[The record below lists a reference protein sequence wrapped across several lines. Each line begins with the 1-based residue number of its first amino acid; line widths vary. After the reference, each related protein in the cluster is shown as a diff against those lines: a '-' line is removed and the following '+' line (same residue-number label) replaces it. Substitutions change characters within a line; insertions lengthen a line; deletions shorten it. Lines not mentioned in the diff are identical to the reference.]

1 MSKEI
6 IINAQP
12 EQTRIAI
19 VENGDLAEL
28 FIETDDYERT
38 IGNLFLGK
46 VRRVMPS
53 IQAAFVD
60 IGQKQDAFLHF
71 SDLIDSLPDW
81 LEFIKEDRPNVGTFQ
96 TKYSHQI
103 TKKGRH
109 HPRRDS
115 GSRNSSDGADTE
127 YEIEEVGDARNRG
140 AKEHSQITDRSS
152 RGQRRS
158 SQHQQTRDA
167 KGTRDSG
174 RTHDRTS
181 DRSSD
186 RTNGASGNPN
196 PVQFLKKD
204 QPILVRISKEPI
216 QAKGSR
222 ITTDISLAGRFLV
235 LVPMANYVAVSKKIV
250 SFKERRR
257 LRALAKSLLPE
268 GFGVIVRTVA
278 SGQNAKALDTDLR
291 LLVEKWRKV
300 EQRLASHRAPPTVIH
315 EDVNM
320 ASSIIRD
327 FFSEDFDRI
336 LIDSSRL
343 YRNIKGYIQAVAP
356 KMAPKVRQHTSRQP
370 IFKAVKIDKAVDQAF
385 EMRVDLPSGGYL
397 FIEHTEAMHV
407 IDVNSGRAGRGL
419 GQEENSL
426 KVNLEAVMVLTQQV
440 RLRDLGGILVVD
452 FIDMR
457 QERNRRKVHDLLRRE
472 FRKDRAVTKVLPMS
486 DFGLIQITRQRLRPS
501 ITATFS
507 SEDVTDS
514 KDGRRNEKSDLQQ
527 VVRQKHG
534 PPIGADD
541 VTAKIEDWLVAFR
554 ESGRSGPVK
563 LIVHPFT
570 AAYLN
575 RKFPSQHTRWSLKHK
590 IRIRVES
597 DDRMDPLGFRFFDGK
612 TGKEISSRPKRQ
624 NRNPRR
630 NRGKKNGGDR
640 KQN

>member
-19 VENGDLAEL
+19 VENGELVEL
-28 FIETDDYERT
+28 FIETVDFERT

-71 SDLIDSLPDW
+71 SDLIGSLPDW
-81 LEFIKEDRPNVGTFQ
+81 LEFIKQDQPNVGTFK

-103 TKKGRH
+103 SKKARH
-109 HPRRDS
+109 HPRR
-115 GSRNSSDGADTE
+115 GSARRDASNGEDTE
-127 YEIEEVGDARNRG
+127 YEIEEVDDSANRG
-140 AKEHSQITDRSS
+140 AKQHSHIADRSS
-152 RGQRRS
+152 RGERRS
-158 SQHQQTRDA
+158 NQHQ
-167 KGTRDSG
+167 
-174 RTHDRTS
+174 
-181 DRSSD
+181 RSKNSPEWTD
-186 RTNGASGNPN
+186 TNRPSRRTNGSTENPD
-196 PVQFLKKD
+196 PVKFLRKD

-216 QAKGSR
+216 QSKGSR

-235 LVPMANYVAVSKKIV
+235 LVPMANYVAVSKKIM

-278 SGQNAKALDTDLR
+278 SGHNAKALDTDLR

-300 EQRLASHRAPPTVIH
+300 EQRLSNRAKPPTVIH

-327 FFSEDFDRI
+327 FFSEDFERI

-356 KMAPKVRQHTSRQP
+356 KMAPKVRQHTARQP

-385 EMRVDLPSGGYL
+385 ASRVDLPSGGYL

-419 GQEENSL
+419 SQEENSL
-426 KVNLEAVMVLTQQV
+426 KVNIEAVMVVAQQV

-507 SEDVTDS
+507 LEEKPDSEDRRGDSRSRHEPDFRQKHRHPIEPEDVT
-514 KDGRRNEKSDLQQ
+514 G
-527 VVRQKHG
+527 
-534 PPIGADD
+534 
-541 VTAKIEDWLVAFR
+541 KIEDWLVAYR
-554 ESGRSGPVK
+554 ESGRPGPVK
-563 LIVHPFT
+563 LVVHPFT

-575 RKFPSQHTRWSLKHK
+575 RKFPSQRTRWLLKHK
-590 IRIRVES
+590 IRINLES
-597 DDRMDPLGFRFFDGK
+597 DVRMDPLGFRFFDGK
-612 TGKEISSRPKRQ
+612 SGKEISSRPNKQKRS
-624 NRNPRR
+624 PRR
-630 NRGKKNGGDR
+630 NRGNKNVSDR
-640 KQN
+640 KQNR

>member
-28 FIETDDYERT
+28 FIETEDYERT

-81 LEFIKEDRPNVGTFQ
+81 LEFIKQDQPNVGTFK

-103 TKKGRH
+103 SKKGRH

-115 GSRNSSDGADTE
+115 GNQNFSDGADTE
-127 YEIEEVGDARNRG
+127 YEIEEVGNAGKGG
-140 AKEHSQITDRSS
+140 AKEHSHITDRLS
-152 RGQRRS
+152 RGQRQLD
-158 SQHQQTRDA
+158 QHQQA
-167 KGTRDSG
+167 KKASGTRDSG
-174 RTHDRTS
+174 
-181 DRSSD
+181 RSSD
-186 RTNGASGNPN
+186 RTNGATGNPN
-196 PVQFLKKD
+196 PVKFLRKD

-216 QAKGSR
+216 QSKGSR
-222 ITTDISLAGRFLV
+222 VTTDISLAGRFLV
-235 LVPMANYVAVSKKIV
+235 LVPMANYVAVSKKIM

-278 SGQNAKALDTDLR
+278 SGHNAKALDTDLR

-300 EQRLASHRAPPTVIH
+300 EQRLASHRRPPTVIH

-356 KMAPKVRQHTSRQP
+356 KMAPKVRQHTARQP
-370 IFKAVKIDKAVDQAF
+370 IFKAVNIDKAVDQAF
-385 EMRVDLPSGGYL
+385 ESRVELPSGGYL

-407 IDVNSGRAGRGL
+407 VDVNSGRAGRGL
-419 GQEENSL
+419 SQEENSL
-426 KVNLEAVMVLTQQV
+426 KVNLEAVKIIAQQV

-507 SEDVTDS
+507 LEEATDT
-514 KDGRRNEKSDLQQ
+514 KDGSRERESGRRQE
-527 VVRQKHG
+527 VRQKHG
-534 PPIGADD
+534 PPIEPED
-541 VTAKIEDWLVAFR
+541 VIGKIEDWLVAYR
-554 ESGRSGPVK
+554 ESDRSGPVK

-575 RKFPSQHTRWSLKHK
+575 RKFPAQATRWSLRHK
-590 IRIRVES
+590 IRISVES
-597 DDRMDPLGFRFFDGK
+597 DVRMDPLGFRFFDGK
-612 TGKEISSRPKRQ
+612 TGKEISSRPNRQ
-624 NRNPRR
+624 KRNPRR
-630 NRGKKNGGDR
+630 NRGKKNVGDR
-640 KQN
+640 KQNQ